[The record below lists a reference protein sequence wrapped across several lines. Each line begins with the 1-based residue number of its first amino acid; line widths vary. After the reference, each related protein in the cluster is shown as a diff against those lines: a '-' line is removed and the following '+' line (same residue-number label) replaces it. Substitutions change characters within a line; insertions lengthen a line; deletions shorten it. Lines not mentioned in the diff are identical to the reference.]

1 MCLLHVPAKNGGI
14 EMRQFRKLF
23 EAHMKTTFREKQVWF
38 WSVFYPVLLLVI
50 FLMIFG
56 GSDAKETNFTAKVTT
71 VATQQNQDSTQLLN
85 SLLNMPVL
93 EWKDKQPVTRE
104 QAEDW
109 VKSKEIDAAIV
120 LPTGDLSKPIEL
132 IINKEKQN
140 SALTQAMN
148 SILNNALQ
156 QVGQVD
162 TAQKAH
168 YAVQTDFISSGS
180 TKLKYVDFLLTGLI
194 ALSISQAGL
203 FGMIMMVEMRRNGL
217 LKRLMLSPVNMKLFG
232 LSNMLVRFVLS
243 AIQAVLLTLIGI
255 LFYHASIDVNVIA
268 FLLVFII
275 GTISFAAIGFMI
287 SSLSKTQDSYFG
299 FANLFSFVM
308 MFLSGIFFDSSSL
321 PAYIKPISNV
331 LPLTYFAN
339 GIRDGMV
346 YGLGVMHSALWIDLG
361 VLAAWGIVAFMIG
374 SRFYKWKG

>member
-1 MCLLHVPAKNGGI
+1 
-14 EMRQFRKLF
+14 MRQFRKLF
-23 EAHMKTTFREKQVWF
+23 DAHLKSTFREKQVWF
-38 WSVFYPVLLLVI
+38 WAVFYPVLLLVI

-56 GSDAKETNFTAKVTT
+56 GSDAKESNFTAKV
-71 VATQQNQDSTQLLN
+71 VAVSEQQAPISTQLLTVLQ
-85 SLLNMPVL
+85 SIPAL
-93 EWKDKQPVTRE
+93 EWKNKQPVSRA
-104 QAEDW
+104 QAEEW
-109 VKSKEIDAAIV
+109 VKKKDIDAAIV
-120 LPTGDLSKPIEL
+120 LPTDDISKPMEL

-148 SILNNALQ
+148 SIVSGALQ
-156 QVGQVD
+156 KVSQGD
-162 TAQKAH
+162 APQKPQ
-168 YAVQTDFISSGS
+168 YSIQTNFISSGS
-180 TKLKYVDFLLTGLI
+180 AKLKYVDFLLTGLI

-203 FGMIMMVEMRRNGL
+203 FGMIMLVEMRRNGL

-232 LSNMLVRFVLS
+232 LSNMMVRFILS

-255 LFYHASIDVNVIA
+255 LFYHASVDINVIA
-268 FLLVFII
+268 FLLVFIV
-275 GTISFAAIGFMI
+275 GTISFSAIGFMI
-287 SSLSKTQDSYFG
+287 SSLSKTPDSYFG

-321 PAYIKPISNV
+321 PSYIKPISNI

-361 VLAAWGIVAFMIG
+361 VLAAWGLAAFVIG

>member
-1 MCLLHVPAKNGGI
+1 
-14 EMRQFRKLF
+14 MRQFRKLF
-23 EAHMKTTFREKQVWF
+23 EAHFKSTFREKQVWF

-56 GSDAKETNFTAKVTT
+56 GSDAKESNFTAKIAV
-71 VATQQNQDSTQLLN
+71 VSAEQQNQDATQLLAT
-85 SLLNMPVL
+85 LQKIPVL
-93 EWKDKQPVTRE
+93 EWKDKQPVTRK

-109 VKSKEIDAAIV
+109 VKNKDIDAAIV
-120 LPTGDLSKPIEL
+120 LPSGDMAKPIEL
-132 IINKEKQN
+132 IIHKEKQN

-148 SILNNALQ
+148 SIVNSALEPL
-156 QVGQVD
+156 GQVD
-162 TAQKAH
+162 TAPKPH
-168 YAVQTDFISSGS
+168 YTLQAEFISSGS
-180 TKLKYVDFLLTGLI
+180 AKLKYVDFLLTGLI

-203 FGMIMMVEMRRNGL
+203 FGMIVMVEMRRSGL

-232 LSNMLVRFVLS
+232 LSNMLVRFILS

-255 LFYHASIDVNVIA
+255 LFYHASIDINIIA
-268 FLLVFII
+268 FLLIFIV
-275 GTISFAAIGFMI
+275 GTTAFSAIGFMV
-287 SSLSKTQDSYFG
+287 SSLTKTPDSYFG
-299 FANLFSFVM
+299 LANLISFVM

-321 PAYIKPISNV
+321 PSYIKPISDI

-346 YGLGVMHSALWIDLG
+346 YGLGIMHSAFWLNLG
-361 VLAAWGIVAFMIG
+361 VLAAWGIVAFVIG